1 MFRVSIQRT
10 LVWCKDIKLSSQ
22 NSSTVCS
29 KKDDDEDDEDDDDDD
44 DGPLEKPRRFVVK
57 MPRANA
63 TTLLFAARWSR
74 TTT

>member
-1 MFRVSIQRT
+1 M
-10 LVWCKDIKLSSQ
+10 
-22 NSSTVCS
+22 CS
-29 KKDDDEDDEDDDDDD
+29 KKDDDVNDDDDEDDDDD

-57 MPRANA
+57 MPRATA

>member
-1 MFRVSIQRT
+1 MKNAHRILR
-10 LVWCKDIKLSSQ
+10 D
-22 NSSTVCS
+22 
-29 KKDDDEDDEDDDDDD
+29 KKDDDDDDDDDD
-44 DGPLEKPRRFVVK
+44 DGPLEKPRFVVK

>member
-1 MFRVSIQRT
+1 MKIT
-10 LVWCKDIKLSSQ
+10 SQ
-22 NSSTVCS
+22 NRDT
-29 KKDDDEDDEDDDDDD
+29 KDDDDDDDDDD
-44 DGPLEKPRRFVVK
+44 DGPLEKPRFVVK

>member
-1 MFRVSIQRT
+1 MKIT
-10 LVWCKDIKLSSQ
+10 SQ
-22 NSSTVCS
+22 NSSTRS
-29 KKDDDEDDEDDDDDD
+29 KKDDADDDDDDAD
-44 DGPLEKPRRFVVK
+44 DGPLEKPRFVVK